1 MVNGEMVSNHRPS
14 RDIKEK
20 TSQRI
25 RDVHRG
31 WISAAAA
38 PRLPQRQRQR
48 KKTVAFIH

>member
-25 RDVHRG
+25 SKINDNEIENG
-31 WISAAAA
+31 A
-38 PRLPQRQRQR
+38 
-48 KKTVAFIH
+48 VAVVSVE